1 MTSPARAA
9 PIPAVPVIF
18 PPGRPFRRDG
28 ILPGRPYARRRA
40 GSSFSP
46 PKRIHTMQS
55 PLHSIAGLPVSSL
68 AESHGTPLF
77 VYDRAVIEQRV
88 AELKR
93 FDAIRYAQKA
103 SSNLALL
110 ALMRKLGVV
119 VDAVSAGEVER
130 ALRAGFR
137 PEGSDGVHPGIVFT
151 ADLFDA
157 DAVEAVRAHK
167 LTVNVGSPDMITQ
180 LGAFLPGASV
190 ILRLNPG
197 FGHGHSRKTNTG
209 GEWSKHGIWHT
220 QLEECLRLGREA
232 GVKIRGLHMHI
243 GSGADFEHL
252 AQVCGAMVRA
262 ARHLGSD
269 LEMISAGG
277 GLPIPYRKNQAR
289 IDTAAYFT
297 MWDNARKEIERTA
310 GHPVRLEVEP
320 GRYLVAESCALIT
333 QIRSIKKVDGNLFY
347 LVDAGFDTLVRPAM
361 YGSYHEISICA
372 ADGRELGPE
381 HDVVV
386 AGPLCESGDV
396 FTQEEG
402 GVVVTRR
409 LPEARVGDYLVLHDA
424 GAYGAAMS
432 SNYNTRRLAPEVLVS
447 REGGKAKAEVIRAR
461 QSLDHILQFE
471 RIPDNLR

>member
-1 MTSPARAA
+1 MPQTNAPA
-9 PIPAVPVIF
+9 F
-18 PPGRPFRRDG
+18 PTAQTTF
-28 ILPGRPYARRRA
+28 A
-40 GSSFSP
+40 GA
-46 PKRIHTMQS
+46 
-55 PLHSIAGLPVSSL
+55 SIAEL
-68 AESHGTPLF
+68 AKTHGTPF
-77 VYDRAVIEQRV
+77 FAYDRAVITQRV
-88 AELKR
+88 SELKD
-93 FDAIRYAQKA
+93 FDVIRYAQKA

-110 ALMRKLGVV
+110 ALVRRLGVV

-137 PEGSDGVHPGIVFT
+137 PDTDPPGIVFT

-157 DAVEAVRAHK
+157 DAAAVIAKHK
-167 LTVNVGSPDMITQ
+167 IPVNCGSPDMITQ
-180 LGAFLPGASV
+180 LGTFYPGAPV
-190 ILRLNPG
+190 VLRLNPG

-232 GVKIRGLHMHI
+232 GVNIHGLHMHI
-243 GSGADFEHL
+243 GSGTDFEHL
-252 AQVCGAMVRA
+252 SQVCDAMVAA
-262 ARHLGSD
+262 ARVMGPQLD
-269 LEMISAGG
+269 VISAGG
-277 GLPIPYRKNQAR
+277 GLPIPYRKHQER
-289 IDTAAYFT
+289 IDTAAYYRL
-297 MWDNARKEIERTA
+297 WDKARKEIEGFV

-320 GRYLVAESCALIT
+320 GRYLVAESCALVT
-333 QIRSIKKVDGNLFY
+333 QIRSIKHVDNNLFY

-381 HDVVV
+381 RDVVV

-409 LPEARVGDYLVLHDA
+409 LPEAKVGDYLVLHDA

-432 SNYNTRRLAPEVLVS
+432 SNYNTRRLATELLLDNG
-447 REGGKAKAEVIRAR
+447 RATVIRER
-461 QSLDHILQFE
+461 QTIDHILQFE
-471 RIPDNLR
+471 RIPADLA

>member
-1 MTSPARAA
+1 MNSTL
-9 PIPAVPVIF
+9 
-18 PPGRPFRRDG
+18 RD
-28 ILPGRPYARRRA
+28 
-40 GSSFSP
+40 
-46 PKRIHTMQS
+46 
-55 PLHSIAGLPVSSL
+55 IAGHPVPSL
-68 AESHGTPLF
+68 AQRHGTPF
-77 VYDRAVIEQRV
+77 FIYDRAVIEKRI
-88 AELKR
+88 AELKA
-93 FDAIRYAQKA
+93 FDVIRYAQKA
-103 SSNLALL
+103 ASNLALL
-110 ALMRKLGVV
+110 ALMRRQGVV

-137 PEGSDGVHPGIVFT
+137 PEGESPDAAPGIVFT

-157 DAVEAVRAHK
+157 DAVEVIRKHK
-167 LTVNVGSPDMITQ
+167 IPVNVGSPDMITQ
-180 LGAFLPGASV
+180 LGEFYPGAPV

-232 GVKIRGLHMHI
+232 GVKIHGLHMHI
-243 GSGADFEHL
+243 GSGTDFEHL

-269 LEMISAGG
+269 IEVISAGG

-289 IDTAAYFT
+289 IDTAAYFKL
-297 MWDNARKEIERTA
+297 WDNARKEIERVA
-310 GHPVRLEVEP
+310 GRPVRLEVEP
-320 GRYLVAESCALIT
+320 GRYLVAESCALVT
-333 QIRSIKKVDGNLFY
+333 QIRSIKKVDGNTFY

-381 HDVVV
+381 QDVVV

-409 LPEARVGDYLVLHDA
+409 LPGAQVGDYLVLHDA

-432 SNYNTRRLAPEVLVS
+432 SNYNTRKLATELLVA
-447 REGGKAKAEVIRAR
+447 GDKVDVIRER
-461 QSLDHILQFE
+461 QTIDHILQFE
-471 RIPDNLR
+471 RIPEELR